1 LCIGSGLDEWFE
13 ISYKGKMSGSVH
25 LRSEWEPS
33 GGQLAERDLNEKLP
47 PPVVVFT
54 NGQQAQHN
62 SVQAQP

>member
-1 LCIGSGLDEWFE
+1 
-13 ISYKGKMSGSVH
+13 MSGSVH